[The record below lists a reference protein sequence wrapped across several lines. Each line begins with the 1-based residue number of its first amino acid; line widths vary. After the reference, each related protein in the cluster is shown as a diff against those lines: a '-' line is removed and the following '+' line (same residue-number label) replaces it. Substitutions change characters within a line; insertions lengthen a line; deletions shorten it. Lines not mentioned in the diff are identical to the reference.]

1 MPRTKVSISKKVRI
15 LKQAKDISLVLTS
28 SLIVSFFAIEYA
40 ILLSEKF
47 SIIKK
52 LRFYDISVYKC
63 ILTVFCIE
71 LEHSKK
77 RTCIIIIICNVCN
90 V

>member
-63 ILTVFCIE
+63 ILTVFCI
-71 LEHSKK
+71 
-77 RTCIIIIICNVCN
+77 
-90 V
+90 